1 MTGSELRQIMKARKL
16 SSRVLAEA
24 WGCHPQTIRNLW
36 AKAEVP
42 RLHQLA
48 LDGYLIHKALDTVS
62 GVDGAAAPKRPKRAK
77 TNPFARK
84 ETITENKEA
93 PSDPWARLK

>member
-36 AKAEVP
+36 ARDEVP
-42 RLHQLA
+42 RLHRLA
-48 LDGYLIHKALDTVS
+48 LDGYLIRKALDSAS
-62 GVDGAAAPKRPKRAK
+62 GAEVVAAPKRPKRKGA
-77 TNPFARK
+77 NPFARK